1 MKPDND
7 VFFMSFACSQ
17 EVLINILA
25 YYGLLSNFFI
35 IDIVKDGDYKA
46 LASRLQNFLICFEMF
61 LAGMIFYY
69 YK

>member
-7 VFFMSFACSQ
+7 AFFMTFYCSQ

-25 YYGLLSNFFI
+25 YYGVLSHFFDEII
-35 IDIVKDGDYKA
+35 IDGGDYEL

-61 LAGMIFYY
+61 LAGM
-69 YK
+69 